1 VRLWSIH
8 PKYLDSRGL
17 VALWSEAVLAQKILR
32 GGTKAFNNHPQ
43 LARFKTHPH
52 PRKAIAD
59 YLTEVWRESARRHYN
74 FQKTKIGKGGSTQK
88 IPVKQGQLKHEFR
101 LLLNRLRK
109 RDPKRYIQLHSV
121 RKALPHPLFEVV
133 EGDREVWERTKR

>member
-1 VRLWSIH
+1 MRLWSIH

-32 GGTKAFNNHPQ
+32 GGTKAFKNHPQ

-59 YLTEVWRESARRHYN
+59 YLTEVWRESTRRHYN
-74 FQKTKIGKGGSTQK
+74 FQKTKIGKGGSTHR
-88 IPVKQGQLKHEFR
+88 IPVQEGQLEHEFQ
-101 LLLNRLRK
+101 LLLAKLRK
-109 RDPKRYIQLHSV
+109 RDPERYQELRSV
-121 RKALPHPLFEVV
+121 TKTEPHPLFEVV
-133 EGDREVWERTKR
+133 EGEIEEWERTES